1 MRSDG
6 NVLGMSARSRRSLLT
21 SSTLSVLLGALTISA
36 RAEAAPRKGLRI
48 TWARGTG
55 AERCVGA
62 LGLQED
68 VKSRLGYDAF
78 ALPGELAVEGTVT
91 RGPRGFR
98 AEITV
103 RDGEQRVLG
112 TRQLESREAD
122 CRSLGEA
129 VAVAITV
136 AIDPE
141 ATGQPR
147 STDDAQLLAAMSA
160 EPTPPPVAP
169 PPPAPPAPSVR
180 GHATLGA
187 GASVGL
193 VPGLGPF
200 ASLRLAAHLGAR
212 WELGVGANF
221 WSESRERGLAFTLAT
236 GSLEACVAPWLAA
249 RGLRWC
255 AAGHVGVFGVYVFS
269 PALAPLDVGPTSWV
283 GVETGPALALPVGGP
298 WRVDIVASA
307 MVPITRRQAYFEAP
321 HVLAWEQSAVAGRAG
336 LAFGADF

>member
-1 MRSDG
+1 
-6 NVLGMSARSRRSLLT
+6 MSARSRRSFLT

-36 RAEAAPRKGLRI
+36 GAEAAPRKGLRI

-78 ALPGELAVEGTVT
+78 ALPSEVSVEGTVT
-91 RGPRGFR
+91 RAPRGFR

-103 RDGEQRVLG
+103 RDGEQRVMG
-112 TRQLESREAD
+112 TRQLESRETD

-141 ATGQPR
+141 STGQPR
-147 STDDAQLLAAMSA
+147 TSDDAQLLAAMA
-160 EPTPPPVAP
+160 PQAPPVVAAP
-169 PPPAPPAPSVR
+169 APAPSPPLR

-212 WELGVGANF
+212 WELGIGASF
-221 WSESRERGLAFTLAT
+221 WSESREKGLAFTLAT
-236 GSLEACVAPWLAA
+236 AAVEACVAPWVRA

-269 PALAPLDVGPTSWV
+269 PELAPLADVGMSPWV
-283 GVETGPALALPVGGP
+283 GVETGPALALPLGGP
-298 WRVDIVASA
+298 WRLEISAAA
-307 MVPITRRQAYFEAP
+307 MVPITKRQAFFEGPRA
-321 HVLAWEQSAVAGRAG
+321 LAWEQSVVAGRTG
-336 LAFGADF
+336 LGFGADF